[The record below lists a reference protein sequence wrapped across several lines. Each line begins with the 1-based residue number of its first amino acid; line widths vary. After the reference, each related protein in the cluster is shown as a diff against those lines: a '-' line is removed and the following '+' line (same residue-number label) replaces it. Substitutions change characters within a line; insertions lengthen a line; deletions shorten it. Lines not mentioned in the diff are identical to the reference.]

1 VFVVWSGYD
10 SGEASL
16 DYILFVIGASDD
28 ERYLFLVFKAV
39 IKLMQA
45 LLHQMWRAA
54 FPIRQD
60 VDIARLAY
68 R

>member
-1 VFVVWSGYD
+1 MIVRRRHWIIF
-10 SGEASL
+10 
-16 DYILFVIGASDD
+16 LFVIGASD
-28 ERYLFLVFKAV
+28 EGRYLFLLFEAV

-45 LLHQMWRAA
+45 LLHQLWRAA
-54 FPIRQD
+54 CLDRQD